1 MLQISTGVQKHNM
14 LCPTRFTSLP
24 ANLSPLLE
32 LIMSTI
38 SETPSRFWRFN
49 VKIRRRTSTTDT
61 TVPVITINMRPTA
74 LTASTVSATTIIAI
88 TARRRRRSTR
98 ASARRQMNRSSTAA
112 TTIITTISK
121 TTAHIIALLQMGTGG
136 EGSDEK

>member
-74 LTASTVSATTIIAI
+74 LTASTVSATIIAI

-121 TTAHIIALLQMGTGG
+121 TTAHIIALLQMRTGG